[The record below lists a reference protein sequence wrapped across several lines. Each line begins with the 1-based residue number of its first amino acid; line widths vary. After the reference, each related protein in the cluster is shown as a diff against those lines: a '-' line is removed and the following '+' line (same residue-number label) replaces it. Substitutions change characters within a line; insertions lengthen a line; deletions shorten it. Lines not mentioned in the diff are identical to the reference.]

1 MSTTWRWEDANRV
14 TGSDMRVKAI
24 KTIADRKIAF
34 NQYIDELKA
43 KERNEARLR
52 R

>member
-1 MSTTWRWEDANRV
+1 
-14 TGSDMRVKAI
+14 MRVKAI

-52 R
+52 RQQVRTHSFNCIAT

>member
-1 MSTTWRWEDANRV
+1 V
-14 TGSDMRVKAI
+14 TGGDIRIKAL
-24 KTIADRKIAF
+24 KTIAERKAAF